1 MPAMGS
7 VWKRLQ
13 RVNKRAAKFQ
23 FTASYHELHLET
35 TAKWRPS
42 NLSVVWTRRSRR
54 VASAPLPW
62 EPDMMNPLV
71 GNVTWPVPDNHAI
84 TVTLFK
90 DPRTHEL
97 EDKDWTFVI
106 EDITP
111 LGKKRV
117 LANANINM
125 RKYASIESTQ
135 QSFTLSL
142 KPVSRKVTSAEL
154 ELTISCVFLR
164 EGKATDEDMQSVV
177 SLMSVNNNCDVAP
190 LDDLEDI
197 PDLENSADI
206 SDHLFDFTQQLEQ
219 MTTSLNG
226 CMDLPTPLSDKQPP
240 FTPPPA
246 GDGGDFTEDSLKTP
260 SASQAPAAASAAP
273 LPTTTTSSSRDQVPS
288 GNETEIADEKST
300 KKEPNRFMRM
310 VTSTPISKVF
320 DQKKTTTGEKAT
332 EEPIKPA
339 RKGLK
344 FSTSS
349 QDAQEGEA
357 TKQESSSTKE
367 AEETKDKQQSLKE
380 DSNNTLELSFDSHR
394 IAEST
399 KISDS
404 TITATEGETAKTS
417 SPASQGSQEQK
428 EISSSNDSKDN
439 FSAKLNELDISSAS
453 FKSEN
458 HKRPELQ
465 PLNLKKSYESI
476 EPTPPAAGN
485 ATTNNTS
492 TTSSTNN
499 NTSLNNTGASVQ
511 NTTTKTSANTTNGHL
526 SVHSNSSSNGGV
538 ATQNNSL
545 KPVEKIVLKENTPG
559 QDLLEWCK
567 EVTKEYPNVKVTN
580 LTTSWRNGMA
590 FCAIIHH
597 FEPSLIDMSKLTPH
611 DVVGN
616 CRIAF
621 DAAESLGIPRV
632 IEPRDMSLL
641 AVPDKLAVMTYLH
654 QLRAHF
660 TGKQLQ
666 IEQIGPTSDESSYV
680 IGNYKSD
687 NLSSQN
693 LLNLSHLKAQ
703 LLHQNSLDDDI
714 FGLDS
719 NKSSQLS
726 PTAKKDVKN
735 LILTGSKSILGKV
748 LLSPTKDK
756 NTINASQHS
765 NLNVSASTPTANTTS
780 PLIEGNGSLVDDASH
795 HLGDEVS
802 NSSNQENISQNA
814 QLKDASIISPTPLDP
829 NTTNEERQQRLRE
842 EARRIILETRGK
854 ASSNHSSLESPTSP
868 TKNKRYNFTS
878 ERTISPISNTLDLDE
893 FADANTQQQQQHQQS
908 TSPKAPLS
916 PTKRI
921 TPPRDNDSSSNTTT
935 TTTTTNSK
943 LSPSHRLS
951 LNNGGSG
958 SGTTTLQS
966 FNNVMDRL
974 TPKSENMP
982 EKLAFIQSELEA
994 LEREQVAVD
1003 QKANSL
1009 EKKLRAVMSG
1019 KPSNNSRNKENT
1031 FFRLIR
1037 NSIGGGETIRIKLLD
1052 IENGELSLTPSGSSE
1067 SCSSDSSSSHSSNDD
1082 GSGGVFDGRHAGGGG
1097 GGDIGGGVASLK
1109 ASLLRPFSAETKV
1122 VRRVRKRHQHP
1133 HIPRQRSRSC
1143 CVAEMQIPRTHDF
1156 DYQQQ
1161 QHHHQSSHPHPQHDH
1176 HRSHHQP
1183 PSTNQTTTTSTTG
1196 FRENAAATI
1205 TSTTQPYCL
1214 LSSASSNHSSCDNF
1228 KICSDEEE
1236 QQQQQ
1241 QHQYPFVQRRHRRR
1255 STSQRRSRSRSKSAG
1270 VTEETEEQLLSQ
1282 WFTLVNK
1289 KNALIRRQMQ
1299 LNLHEKE
1306 CELEHKYNLLKE
1318 ELRAA
1323 QSIEDWRKTEAQR
1336 EKERLLLD
1344 KLVDVVDKRNELVQC
1359 LHNEEQAI
1367 EDDHEI
1373 ARNLEQVNISGNNE
1387 KCVIS

>member
-54 VASAPLPW
+54 VASSPLPW

-71 GNVTWPVPDNHAI
+71 GNVSWPVPDNHCI

-111 LGKKRV
+111 MGKKRV

-142 KPVSRKVTSAEL
+142 KPVSRKVTAAEL

-206 SDHLFDFTQQLEQ
+206 SDHLYDFTQQLEQ

-226 CMDLPTPLSDKQPP
+226 CMDLPTPLSDKYPYSP
-240 FTPPPA
+240 MN
-246 GDGGDFTEDSLKTP
+246 DEHNNDDIDDDFKEDLLKTP
-260 SASQAPAAASAAP
+260 SAAAA
-273 LPTTTTSSSRDQVPS
+273 TTTTAATTLPSSTQKVPS
-288 GNETEIADEKST
+288 DEQLADKAT
-300 KKEPNRFMRM
+300 KKDFMKPMKM
-310 VTSTPISKVF
+310 VTSTPITKVNEKKSE
-320 DQKKTTTGEKAT
+320 DVVKLEQKV
-332 EEPIKPA
+332 

-344 FSTSS
+344 FPEEYEQQTKELGNQPPKEQDSFSSLEYSFEKIKSPDSTLNESTVTATELSIEDKTKTPTTMLITNTTTNNKTQDVNGKTTNSS
-349 QDAQEGEA
+349 NQDNALTKDSPKEVA
-357 TKQESSSTKE
+357 TKQT
-367 AEETKDKQQSLKE
+367 
-380 DSNNTLELSFDSHR
+380 
-394 IAEST
+394 
-399 KISDS
+399 
-404 TITATEGETAKTS
+404 
-417 SPASQGSQEQK
+417 
-428 EISSSNDSKDN
+428 
-439 FSAKLNELDISSAS
+439 
-453 FKSEN
+453 SEN
-458 HKRPELQ
+458 KRPELQ
-465 PLNLKKSYESI
+465 PLNLKKSYENI
-476 EPTPPAAGN
+476 EPSPVPTAPTANNTNNTNTSNTNGYLTVSSQQL
-485 ATTNNTS
+485 TTNNT
-492 TTSSTNN
+492 NN
-499 NTSLNNTGASVQ
+499 S
-511 NTTTKTSANTTNGHL
+511 
-526 SVHSNSSSNGGV
+526 
-538 ATQNNSL
+538 SL
-545 KPVEKIVLKENTPG
+545 KPVEKIILKENTPG

-567 EVTKEYPNVKVTN
+567 EVTKDYPNVKVTN

-597 FEPSLIDMSKLTPH
+597 FEPNLIDMSKLTPH

-680 IGNYKSD
+680 IGNYKTD

-714 FGLDS
+714 FGLDN
-719 NKSSQLS
+719 NKSQLS

-735 LILTGSKSILGKV
+735 LILSGSKSILGKV
-748 LLSPTKDK
+748 LSPTHKDK
-756 NTINASQHS
+756 NSINASQHS
-765 NLNVSASTPTANTTS
+765 NLSNLAVNTPSS
-780 PLIEGNGSLVDDASH
+780 PLIEDNNVSLDTNEE
-795 HLGDEVS
+795 LEKL
-802 NSSNQENISQNA
+802 NSSNQENISFNA
-814 QLKDASIISPTPLDP
+814 QQPVKEPSSPTALDP
-829 NTTNEERQQRLRE
+829 NTTNKILSRHKEQSEKARIMMEKLRISQNDKNNHDEERQQRLRE
-842 EARRIILETRGK
+842 QARRLILETRNK
-854 ASSNHSSLESPTSP
+854 SSNNSSLESPTSP
-868 TKNKRYNFTS
+868 TKPKRYNFTS
-878 ERTISPISNTLDLDE
+878 ERTISPINNTLELE
-893 FADANTQQQQQHQQS
+893 ENVS
-908 TSPKAPLS
+908 TSPKQQLS

-921 TPPRDNDSSSNTTT
+921 TPPRDNDSSSNL
-935 TTTTTNSK
+935 NK
-943 LSPSHRLS
+943 LSPSHRIS
-951 LNNGGSG
+951 LTNGGS
-958 SGTTTLQS
+958 TLQS
-966 FNNVMDRL
+966 FNNVMDRIA
-974 TPKSENMP
+974 TPKTENMG
-982 EKLAFIQSELEA
+982 EKLSYIQSELEA

-1009 EKKLRAVMSG
+1009 EKKLRAVMGG
-1019 KPSNNSRNKENT
+1019 KP
-1031 FFRLIR
+1031 I
-1037 NSIGGGETIRIKLLD
+1037 
-1052 IENGELSLTPSGSSE
+1052 
-1067 SCSSDSSSSHSSNDD
+1067 
-1082 GSGGVFDGRHAGGGG
+1082 
-1097 GGDIGGGVASLK
+1097 
-1109 ASLLRPFSAETKV
+1109 
-1122 VRRVRKRHQHP
+1122 
-1133 HIPRQRSRSC
+1133 
-1143 CVAEMQIPRTHDF
+1143 
-1156 DYQQQ
+1156 
-1161 QHHHQSSHPHPQHDH
+1161 
-1176 HRSHHQP
+1176 
-1183 PSTNQTTTTSTTG
+1183 
-1196 FRENAAATI
+1196 
-1205 TSTTQPYCL
+1205 
-1214 LSSASSNHSSCDNF
+1214 
-1228 KICSDEEE
+1228 
-1236 QQQQQ
+1236 
-1241 QHQYPFVQRRHRRR
+1241 
-1255 STSQRRSRSRSKSAG
+1255 
-1270 VTEETEEQLLSQ
+1270 TEETEEQLLSQ

-1323 QSIEDWRKTEAQR
+1323 QSVEDWRKTEAQR
-1336 EKERLLLD
+1336 EKERVLLE
-1344 KLVDVVDKRNELVQC
+1344 KLVAIVDKRNELVQC

>member
-54 VASAPLPW
+54 VASSPLPW

-71 GNVTWPVPDNHAI
+71 GNVSWPVPDNHCI

-111 LGKKRV
+111 MGKKRV

-142 KPVSRKVTSAEL
+142 KPVSRKVTAAEL

-206 SDHLFDFTQQLEQ
+206 SDHLYDFTQQLEQ

-226 CMDLPTPLSDKQPP
+226 CMDLPTPLSVPSLSEDPTPLAEVNNINFELESDKYPYSP
-240 FTPPPA
+240 MN
-246 GDGGDFTEDSLKTP
+246 DEHNNDDIDDDFKEDLLKTP
-260 SASQAPAAASAAP
+260 SAAAA
-273 LPTTTTSSSRDQVPS
+273 TTTTAATTLPSSTQKVPS
-288 GNETEIADEKST
+288 DEQLADKAT
-300 KKEPNRFMRM
+300 KKDFMKPMKM
-310 VTSTPISKVF
+310 VTSTPITKVNEKKSE
-320 DQKKTTTGEKAT
+320 DVVKLEQKV
-332 EEPIKPA
+332 

-344 FSTSS
+344 FPEEYEQQTKELGNQPPKEQDSFSSLEYSFEKIKSPDSTLNESTVTATELSIEDKTKTPTTMLITNTTTNNKTQDVNGKTTNSS
-349 QDAQEGEA
+349 NQDNALTKDSPKEVA
-357 TKQESSSTKE
+357 TKQT
-367 AEETKDKQQSLKE
+367 
-380 DSNNTLELSFDSHR
+380 
-394 IAEST
+394 
-399 KISDS
+399 
-404 TITATEGETAKTS
+404 
-417 SPASQGSQEQK
+417 
-428 EISSSNDSKDN
+428 
-439 FSAKLNELDISSAS
+439 
-453 FKSEN
+453 SEN
-458 HKRPELQ
+458 KRPELQ
-465 PLNLKKSYESI
+465 PLNLKKSYENI
-476 EPTPPAAGN
+476 EPSPVPTAPTANNTNNTNTSNTNGYLTVSSQQL
-485 ATTNNTS
+485 TTNNT
-492 TTSSTNN
+492 NN
-499 NTSLNNTGASVQ
+499 S
-511 NTTTKTSANTTNGHL
+511 
-526 SVHSNSSSNGGV
+526 
-538 ATQNNSL
+538 SL
-545 KPVEKIVLKENTPG
+545 KPVEKIILKENTPG

-567 EVTKEYPNVKVTN
+567 EVTKDYPNVKVTN

-597 FEPSLIDMSKLTPH
+597 FEPNLIDMSKLTPH

-680 IGNYKSD
+680 IGNYKTD

-714 FGLDS
+714 FGLDN
-719 NKSSQLS
+719 NKSQLS

-735 LILTGSKSILGKV
+735 LILSGSKSILGKV
-748 LLSPTKDK
+748 LSPTHKDK
-756 NTINASQHS
+756 NSINASQHS
-765 NLNVSASTPTANTTS
+765 NLSNLAVNTPSS
-780 PLIEGNGSLVDDASH
+780 PLIEDNNVSLDTNEE
-795 HLGDEVS
+795 LEKL
-802 NSSNQENISQNA
+802 NSSNQENISFNA
-814 QLKDASIISPTPLDP
+814 QQPVKEPSSPTALDP
-829 NTTNEERQQRLRE
+829 NTTNKILSRHKEQSEKARIMMEKLRISQNDKNNHDEERQQRLRE
-842 EARRIILETRGK
+842 QARRLILETRNK
-854 ASSNHSSLESPTSP
+854 SSNNSSLESPTSP
-868 TKNKRYNFTS
+868 TKPKRYNFTS
-878 ERTISPISNTLDLDE
+878 ERTISPINNTLELE
-893 FADANTQQQQQHQQS
+893 ENVS
-908 TSPKAPLS
+908 TSPKQQLS

-921 TPPRDNDSSSNTTT
+921 TPPRDNDSSSNL
-935 TTTTTNSK
+935 NK
-943 LSPSHRLS
+943 LSPSHRIS
-951 LNNGGSG
+951 LTNGGS
-958 SGTTTLQS
+958 TLQS
-966 FNNVMDRL
+966 FNNVMDRIA
-974 TPKSENMP
+974 TPKTENMG
-982 EKLAFIQSELEA
+982 EKLSYIQSELEA

-1009 EKKLRAVMSG
+1009 EKKLRAVMGG
-1019 KPSNNSRNKENT
+1019 KPSNNRTKSNS
-1031 FFRLIR
+1031 FIRLIR

-1052 IENGELSLTPSGSSE
+1052 IENGELSLTPTGSTD
-1067 SCSSDSSSSHSSNDD
+1067 SSTASSSSSISSDDDDNND
-1082 GSGGVFDGRHAGGGG
+1082 H
-1097 GGDIGGGVASLK
+1097 
-1109 ASLLRPFSAETKV
+1109 LRPHV
-1122 VRRVRKRHQHP
+1122 VGNTRRLRKRQHP
-1133 HIPRQRSRSC
+1133 NIKRQRSQSC
-1143 CVAEMQIPRTHDF
+1143 VVEL
-1156 DYQQQ
+1156 
-1161 QHHHQSSHPHPQHDH
+1161 HHHE
-1176 HRSHHQP
+1176 P
-1183 PSTNQTTTTSTTG
+1183 PEPSTTTTH
-1196 FRENAAATI
+1196 
-1205 TSTTQPYCL
+1205 L
-1214 LSSASSNHSSCDNF
+1214 
-1228 KICSDEEE
+1228 
-1236 QQQQQ
+1236 
-1241 QHQYPFVQRRHRRR
+1241 RHNNNI
-1255 STSQRRSRSRSKSAG
+1255 
-1270 VTEETEEQLLSQ
+1270 TEETEEQLLSQ

-1323 QSIEDWRKTEAQR
+1323 QSVEDWRKTEAQR
-1336 EKERLLLD
+1336 EKERVLLE
-1344 KLVDVVDKRNELVQC
+1344 KLVAIVDKRNELVQC

>member
-71 GNVTWPVPDNHAI
+71 GKVSWPVPDNHCI

-111 LGKKRV
+111 MGKKRV

-226 CMDLPTPLSDKQPP
+226 CMDLPTPLSVPSLSEDPTPLAEVNNLNFELESDKYPYSP
-240 FTPPPA
+240 MN
-246 GDGGDFTEDSLKTP
+246 EDNLDDTNEDLLKTP
-260 SASQAPAAASAAP
+260 SAAAASTTS
-273 LPTTTTSSSRDQVPS
+273 TTTAVTTTLPSSQKVPS
-288 GNETEIADEKST
+288 DEQLAAAKAT
-300 KKEPNRFMRM
+300 KKDFKLTKF
-310 VTSTPISKVF
+310 VTSTPIAKVNDKKSEEGSKM
-320 DQKKTTTGEKAT
+320 ER
-332 EEPIKPA
+332 I

-344 FSTSS
+344 FPEEYEQQQQHEQTKDSQKPEEESLTNLEYSFEKMKSPDSKNSSSLNETTVTASELSMEEKTKTPTTMLMTTANSKTQDIQKSTTTSTS
-349 QDAQEGEA
+349 
-357 TKQESSSTKE
+357 TKLNDT
-367 AEETKDKQQSLKE
+367 THDTSLK
-380 DSNNTLELSFDSHR
+380 DVANNQ
-394 IAEST
+394 
-399 KISDS
+399 K
-404 TITATEGETAKTS
+404 TE
-417 SPASQGSQEQK
+417 Q
-428 EISSSNDSKDN
+428 
-439 FSAKLNELDISSAS
+439 
-453 FKSEN
+453 
-458 HKRPELQ
+458 KRPELQ

-476 EPTPPAAGN
+476 EPSPITVPPTNNSNNSTNSNGYLSVN
-485 ATTNNTS
+485 SVQHNNNSTTNNTS
-492 TTSSTNN
+492 T
-499 NTSLNNTGASVQ
+499 
-511 NTTTKTSANTTNGHL
+511 
-526 SVHSNSSSNGGV
+526 
-538 ATQNNSL
+538 
-545 KPVEKIVLKENTPG
+545 KPVEKIILKENTPG

-597 FEPSLIDMSKLTPH
+597 FEPNLIDMSKLTPH

-680 IGNYKSD
+680 IGNYKTD

-703 LLHQNSLDDDI
+703 LLHQNTLDDDI

-719 NKSSQLS
+719 NNKTQLS

-735 LILTGSKSILGKV
+735 LILSGSKSILGKV
-748 LLSPTKDK
+748 LSPTKDK
-756 NTINASQHS
+756 NSINASQHS
-765 NLNVSASTPTANTTS
+765 NLSNLAITPAS
-780 PLIEGNGSLVDDASH
+780 PLIEDNNGSVEQN
-795 HLGDEVS
+795 DEKEKL
-802 NSSNQENISQNA
+802 NSSNQENISSNA
-814 QLKDASIISPTPLDP
+814 QQPVKEPSSPTALDP

-842 EARRIILETRGK
+842 QARRLILETRNK
-854 ASSNHSSLESPTSP
+854 SSNNSSLDSPTSP
-868 TKNKRYNFTS
+868 TKPKRYNFTS
-878 ERTISPISNTLDLDE
+878 ERTISPINNTLELE
-893 FADANTQQQQQHQQS
+893 EINGGT
-908 TSPKAPLS
+908 TSPKQQLS

-921 TPPRDNDSSSNTTT
+921 TPPRDNDNSSN
-935 TTTTTNSK
+935 NINK

-951 LNNGGSG
+951 LTNGGS
-958 SGTTTLQS
+958 TLQS
-966 FNNVMDRL
+966 FNNVMDRIA
-974 TPKSENMP
+974 TPKTENMGD
-982 EKLAFIQSELEA
+982 KLSYIQSELEA

-1009 EKKLRAVMSG
+1009 EKKLRAVMGG
-1019 KPSNNSRNKENT
+1019 KPSNNRTKPNS
-1031 FFRLIR
+1031 FIRLIR

-1052 IENGELSLTPSGSSE
+1052 IENGEFSLSPTGSTE
-1067 SCSSDSSSSHSSNDD
+1067 SSSASSSSSISSDD
-1082 GSGGVFDGRHAGGGG
+1082 DDDDDDDDNHVSN
-1097 GGDIGGGVASLK
+1097 
-1109 ASLLRPFSAETKV
+1109 T
-1122 VRRVRKRHQHP
+1122 RRLRKRQNP
-1133 HIPRQRSRSC
+1133 HIKRQRSQSC
-1143 CVAEMQIPRTHDF
+1143 VVELHNHDKNSTTTTNTNHL
-1156 DYQQQ
+1156 
-1161 QHHHQSSHPHPQHDH
+1161 QHHHNNYNNSNCKQIFNNNNNNYNN
-1176 HRSHHQP
+1176 
-1183 PSTNQTTTTSTTG
+1183 TTTMITTTTTTST
-1196 FRENAAATI
+1196 
-1205 TSTTQPYCL
+1205 QPYSI

-1236 QQQQQ
+1236 ND
-1241 QHQYPFVQRRHRRR
+1241 HVVRRRHRRR
-1255 STSQRRSRSRSKSAG
+1255 STSQRRSRSRSKCGG

-1323 QSIEDWRKTEAQR
+1323 QSVEDWRKTEAQR
-1336 EKERLLLD
+1336 EKERVLLE
-1344 KLVDVVDKRNELVQC
+1344 KLVAIVDKRNELVQC

-1367 EDDHEI
+1367 EDDQEI